1 MGKRVKVI
9 DITSADFAS
18 YISNMEFNELT
29 DLKNKVDAIF
39 ELRCGENEGP
49 NSHEVLDTLVKPARP
64 ILVDVFGDG
73 NRTYN
78 IIRKIENKT
87 YNIDK
92 SWPDRHV
99 YDLDNVDRPYLFEL
113 FSCSSDDILSVRG
126 ISAGF
131 MSKFQ
136 DSLDD
141 KGFELG
147 VEFTEDDYKKLF
159 MYAANGG
166 VYKLSIHDE
175 DFTFSS
181 KSRGRARK

>member
-18 YISNMEFNELT
+18 YINHMKFDELI
-29 DLKNKVDAIF
+29 DLKNRIDAIF
-39 ELRCGENEGP
+39 ELRCRENEGP
-49 NSHEVLDTLVKPARP
+49 NSQEVLDTLVKPAKP
-64 ILVDVFGDG
+64 ILVDVFDDG

-92 SWPDRHV
+92 SWPDRHI

-113 FSCSSDDILSVRG
+113 LSCSSDDILSVRS
-126 ISAGF
+126 ISTGF
-131 MSKFQ
+131 MGKFN
-136 DSLDD
+136 DYLDD
-141 KGFELG
+141 KNLELG
-147 VEFTEDDYKKLF
+147 VKFTEDDYKKLF

-166 VYKLSIHDE
+166 VYKLSIPDE

-181 KSRGRARK
+181 KKRSSSRK